1 MKINY
6 ANAKVK
12 KAFSDLEKMKKKLSA
27 EWVRT
32 IKKHL
37 NNMEAAENFGI
48 FLSLGLGHPEQ
59 LTGYSTPTFSIRITP
74 NVRMII
80 EVKAEQSEIMNCN
93 EVEVKGVCDYHGDK
107 ENWYIP

>member
-1 MKINY
+1 MKITY
-6 ANAKVK
+6 ANSKVER
-12 KAFSDLEKMKKKLSA
+12 FFTDFNKMKKIIPI
-27 EWVRT
+27 EWVKT

-37 NNMEAAENFGI
+37 NHLEAAENFGI

-59 LTGYSTPTFSIRITP
+59 LSGYSSPTYSLRITP

-80 EVKAEQSEIMNCN
+80 EVNSSQN
-93 EVEVKGVCDYHGDK
+93 EVMICEEIEVEGVCDYHGDK